1 MHPFQK
7 TQGSEKKKMDK
18 KRLSPHRPLKSV
30 ARKRRQYEQRVYA
43 ERINPND
50 ARKERE
56 KKESEET
63 EDKI

>member
-7 TQGSEKKKMDK
+7 TQGSEKRRWIKN
-18 KRLSPHRPLKSV
+18 RPLKSV
-30 ARKRRQYEQRVYA
+30 ARKRREYEQRVYA

-56 KKESEET
+56 KGKRRNRG
-63 EDKI
+63 